1 MAAVKRAVTS
11 HIPSD
16 WWDSI
21 QQQQQQQ
28 QQQQHNS
35 MDIEYND
42 NNSDSMAINMDDLLF
57 GELIYTYYIRINKI
71 LIFYNCVIYFP

>member
-16 WWDSI
+16 WWESI
-21 QQQQQQQ
+21 QQ

-42 NNSDSMAINMDDLLF
+42 NSSDSMAINMDDLLF
-57 GELIYTYYIRINKI
+57 GELILEYYIRINKT
-71 LIFYNCVIYFP
+71 